1 MTKSV
6 FRAVALVA
14 AVSIAA
20 LATSQPAEAGRRG
33 GAAIAGFAV
42 GAIVGSALARPYYA
56 PPPVYYAPPP
66 PRVYYAPPPPRVY
79 YGPPPWTPDWYA
91 YCASKYRSFDP
102 RSGTYQPYY
111 GPRRFCR

>member
-6 FRAVALVA
+6 FRVVALVA

-20 LATSQPAEAGRRG
+20 LATSQPADAGRRG

-66 PRVYYAPPPPRVY
+66 PRVYYAPPPRVY
-79 YGPPPWTPDWYA
+79 YAPPPWTPDWYA